1 MGHVFTSV
9 NGLSAVIVCDKE
21 YPQRV
26 AFALIN
32 RVLEEFSALYSREVW
47 LSSSKPLPYEN
58 LRVFLQKY
66 QNPHEADSIMR
77 VQKELDETKIVLVLH
92 GLLISKLISL

>member
-1 MGHVFTSV
+1 MIANVGHVFTSV

-32 RVLEEFSALYSREVW
+32 RVLEEFCSLYSREVW

-77 VQKELDETKIVLVLH
+77 VQKELDETKIVLVRLH
-92 GLLISKLISL
+92 YILI